1 MARFGSGHCDVEQRL
16 ANRVAT
22 QAAITRS
29 GDVMDPSLHRKIAD
43 RLERAKAS
51 GLICDYLV
59 AWVGRGG
66 RLDPVVRGWSS
77 AQPESAQQRV
87 AALLAGLV
95 SAQNV
100 RVRTE

>member
-1 MARFGSGHCDVEQRL
+1 
-16 ANRVAT
+16 
-22 QAAITRS
+22 
-29 GDVMDPSLHRKIAD
+29 MDPSLHRKIAD

-51 GLICDYLV
+51 GLIRDYLV

-77 AQPESAQQRV
+77 AQPESVQRRV

-100 RVRTE
+100 RVRTD

>member
-1 MARFGSGHCDVEQRL
+1 
-16 ANRVAT
+16 
-22 QAAITRS
+22 
-29 GDVMDPSLHRKIAD
+29 MDPSLHRKIAD

-77 AQPESAQQRV
+77 AQAESVQRRV
-87 AALLAGLV
+87 RALLAGLV